1 MFNPVLFLYELLL
14 RREVARTP
22 IPVNHLLLVI
32 DDTDLLADTGGMERL
47 RSFTRWCHSLKIPLV
62 SVYISVI
69 QDRLD
74 SSLFERVYAHLK
86 EELPRLLSKEK
97 TSLVLYADDSEPEA
111 GYAKI
116 IGAGDTE
123 QKLYISLGFTG
134 RRELTKA
141 VQEIAKKVQRGEL
154 EPEAVDEKLIESELI
169 FKSEPD
175 LVIRSG
181 ATRLTDFLIWQS
193 VYTEFY
199 FTDVNWAQFRKIDLL
214 RAIRDF
220 KMRERRFGR

>member
-1 MFNPVLFLYELLL
+1 MLNPISIVYEVLLK
-14 RREVARTP
+14 REIVKSP
-22 IPVNHLLLVI
+22 IPVNHILLVL
-32 DDTDLLADTGGMERL
+32 DDTDLLSDRVGMEKL
-47 RSFTRWCHSLKIPLV
+47 RSFIKWCHALKIPII

-69 QDRLD
+69 QEQMDR
-74 SSLFERVYAHLK
+74 SLFERACSHLR
-86 EELPRLLSKEK
+86 EEIIRVLSKEK
-97 TSLVLYADDSEPEA
+97 ASIVIYADKSELEPA
-111 GYAKI
+111 YTKI

-123 QKLYISLGFTG
+123 KKIYLSIGFTG

-141 VQEIAKKVQRGEL
+141 VQEIAKKVQGGEI
-154 EPEAVDEKLIESELI
+154 EPEEVDEKLIESELI

-181 ATRLTDFLIWQS
+181 AIRLTDFLIWQS

-199 FTDVNWAQFRKIDLL
+199 FTDVNWVQFRKRDLL